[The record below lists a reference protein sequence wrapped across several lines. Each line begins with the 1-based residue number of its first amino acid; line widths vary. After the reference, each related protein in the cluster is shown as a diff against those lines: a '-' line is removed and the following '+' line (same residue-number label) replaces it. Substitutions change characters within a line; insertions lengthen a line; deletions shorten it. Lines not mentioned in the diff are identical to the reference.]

1 MQCVE
6 NCDDPD
12 PGRHV
17 LYEQPVW
24 QTLQMF
30 RMHPSYPIHGHISE
44 HGFTSQLGKCSVRFF
59 LFPSHPRLR
68 PSWAVSGFLP
78 VLYGYLSKRWRSSS
92 IQLPEEDSDS
102 SLADLS
108 ESQKLPLQRLTGRR
122 ILLLWLPA
130 LCDLAGTTVRD
141 FFLRRAQFVY
151 VTWGVRSS

>member
-30 RMHPSYPIHGHISE
+30 RMSPLFPIHGHLSE
-44 HGFTSQLGKCSVRFF
+44 SGFTSQLGKCFVCSFF
-59 LFPSHPRLR
+59 LSFHPSLR
-68 PSWAVSGFLP
+68 PRWAVLGFLP
-78 VLYGYLSKRWRSSS
+78 VLYEYLSKRWRAAS
-92 IQLPEEDSDS
+92 IQLPEEASDS
-102 SLADLS
+102 SLAELS
-108 ESQKLPLQRLTGRR
+108 ESQKLPMQKLTGRR

-130 LCDLAGTTVRD
+130 LCDLTGTTVCD
-141 FFLRRAQFVY
+141 FLSLRRSSFMRL
-151 VTWGVRSS
+151 WMRSS